1 MVLPARHVFLTIFIR
16 GKTKESEGEQSR
28 KTEFAFGWKWRTRR
42 RREEGRRTRCFFRS
56 ERAREREL
64 RKRDAFF
71 ITASLREIEKTT
83 REGGSNAV
91 KERRRR
97 DEGDVKTL

>member
-1 MVLPARHVFLTIFIR
+1 MCFSRSL
-16 GKTKESEGEQSR
+16 SEGRQ
-28 KTEFAFGWKWRTRR
+28 RR
-42 RREEGRRTRCFFRS
+42 ARASNPEKLSLRSGGNGEREGGQKREEGRGVFFVPR
-56 ERAREREL
+56 EPERESFE
-64 RKRDAFF
+64 RGMHFF
-71 ITASLREIEKTT
+71 LITASLCEIEKTT